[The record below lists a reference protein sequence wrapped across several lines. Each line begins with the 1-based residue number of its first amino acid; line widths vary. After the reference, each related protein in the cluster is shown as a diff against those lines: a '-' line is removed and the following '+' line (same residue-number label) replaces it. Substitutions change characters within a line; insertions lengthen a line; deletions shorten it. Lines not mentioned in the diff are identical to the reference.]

1 MSFRTFKL
9 FLPAEPGQGNK
20 HAGAANK
27 PEEKD
32 SKIHMESHTASSMIR
47 GRITVALDVV
57 FYVLNEVVIFNRVT
71 ITRAE
76 LYNRIENAV
85 LERGLGWSQSGLNK
99 AHIQAILN
107 RNKAFLKKE
116 ELWGKRKTDDRDVL
130 KELWHSCIQYRKRWN
145 ALKLREL
152 TKKDRLIDSWENFLI
167 YVYAPYFWKN
177 PEFLSEVNY
186 YEYISSRDWSDAT
199 TDDLDSMQT
208 TVDSM
213 QTMLKG
219 SQQKVELMKKGNEVT
234 QFIIRQI
241 DRRLPEWQIDPDL
254 KPHIQD
260 FVYMNWKILTPC
272 FEHFMRKHAKNPIE
286 SREGD
291 LLTQQMKHLVAVLDR
306 SNTSYIDNDE
316 SKKLEILGYGIVND
330 VLIIDGKLKISTCFV
345 TGKPS
350 NGVGDH
356 LYPIL
361 NAWKITGRCGSNS
374 PWNLLPV
381 ISSINKGYTRI
392 NIQDI
397 EGGKHTAVD
406 LEVTKVTRVYTTDH
420 PEGLPVD
427 EFMSR
432 ITGANYNE
440 KKGLINYVDME
451 ELILSEKEEWTEPP
465 SPGICILKPPQ
476 REKKQHKQ
484 VLIVPKE
491 QLVLLGIKEEWSSN
505 YVLSEPLDIWMK
517 VYLWRKYVK
526 EERTANLSYSV
537 SPEVHKNLLGVL
549 RSSFMSIAEGT
560 QKIIELRA
568 FAQNDQ
574 ILDE

>member
-1 MSFRTFKL
+1 MSFKTFQICQR
-9 FLPAEPGQGNK
+9 FLPTEPGKGGKDAPSATEEPSTIQMQYHTACSIVRDRVMISLNK
-20 HAGAANK
+20 AAAFYKLREVHIFVAGHVSPERIT
-27 PEEKD
+27 PEE
-32 SKIHMESHTASSMIR
+32 
-47 GRITVALDVV
+47 
-57 FYVLNEVVIFNRVT
+57 
-71 ITRAE
+71 
-76 LYNRIENAV
+76 LYDRIENAV
-85 LERGLGWSQSGLNK
+85 NGKTWGNKERGGLNK
-99 AHIQAILN
+99 SDIL
-107 RNKAFLKKE
+107 
-116 ELWGKRKTDDRDVL
+116 TIL
-130 KELWHSCIQYRKRWN
+130 KENEEFLLEEKMWDGKKSNIVTLKGVLEKLWHKSIQHRQRWN
-145 ALKLREL
+145 ALKLRAL
-152 TKKDRLIDSWENFLI
+152 SKKDRLIDSWENFLI
-167 YVYAPYFWKN
+167 YVYAPYFWKTLT
-177 PEFLSEVNY
+177 P
-186 YEYISSRDWSDAT
+186 
-199 TDDLDSMQT
+199 
-208 TVDSM
+208 
-213 QTMLKG
+213 
-219 SQQKVELMKKGNEVT
+219 GNEIT
-234 QFIIRQI
+234 RYIIRGF
-241 DRRLPEWQIDPDL
+241 DRRLPEWQLEPELIPYL
-254 KPHIQD
+254 SPFI
-260 FVYMNWKILTPC
+260 YLNWELLAPC
-272 FEHFMRKHAKNPIE
+272 FREFIGRNAKNPIE

-560 QKIIELRA
+560 QKIIG
-568 FAQNDQ
+568 NN
-574 ILDE
+574 ILE